1 MTIRALHRS
10 ALTITAL
17 SVPILLASG
26 CAGTDFKLTAE
37 ENRNAEQSTA
47 QAIANMD
54 NYMASLQAHND
65 EQTAAAPHESGDNG
79 SAIVTQPDDSNRYMT
94 DADDI
99 TTTLATLEKDTV
111 QASLTDTDTAPA
123 TPEPGVMTLQDDG
136 QTETRA
142 SNDATIDGYDID
154 PVSELQDE
162 LNEDIVSVSRPQTT
176 IFHFPF
182 DKAELDA
189 QDIDTL
195 RQHAQ
200 YLRHNPN
207 LSIVIQ
213 GHTDNRG
220 PAVYNRHLSEQ
231 RASKVAELLIVEDI
245 AESRIRWE
253 GLGDTL
259 PMTDPG
265 RWAENR
271 RVELQYEDAY
281 LVSHQPD

>member
-1 MTIRALHRS
+1 MIIRVLHRS

-17 SVPILLASG
+17 SVPMLLASG

-54 NYMASLQAHND
+54 NYMASLQTHDD
-65 EQTAAAPHESGDNG
+65 EPTTVAQHEPDDDG
-79 SAIVTQPDDSNRYMT
+79 SAIMAQPDDSNRYMT

-99 TTTLATLEKDTV
+99 TTTLATLEKDTIL
-111 QASLTDTDTAPA
+111 ASLTDTAPA
-123 TPEPGVMTLQDDG
+123 TPETATMTSQEDG
-136 QTETRA
+136 QAETRA
-142 SNDATIDGYDID
+142 AGDVTIDGHDID
-154 PVSELQDE
+154 PVPEFQDE
-162 LNEDIVSVSRPQTT
+162 TNENIASVSRPQTM

-182 DKAELDA
+182 DKAEPDA

-207 LSIVIQ
+207 LTIVIQ

-220 PAVYNRHLSEQ
+220 PAVYNQHLSEQ
-231 RASKVAELLIVEDI
+231 RASKVAELLLAEGI

-259 PMTDPG
+259 PVTDAG